1 MHHPVPAD
9 RLAYTTVLVADDDD
23 ELRALVVET
32 LRLDGCHVIEA
43 RDGAEV
49 LAILSDSLADPSA
62 RPDVIIADVRMPN
75 LSGFGVLEELRRAHV
90 ALPVVMITG
99 FAHESVGVVAKRLGA
114 VAVLKKPFELDDLR
128 LAVINAKAMVTTDG
142 RTLR

>member
-1 MHHPVPAD
+1 MHQTVSHD
-9 RLAYTTVLVADDDD
+9 HLACTTVLVADDDD

-32 LRLDGCHVIEA
+32 LRFDGCHVIEA

-75 LSGFGVLEELRRAHV
+75 LSGFGVLEELKRAHV

-99 FAHESVGVVAKRLGA
+99 FVHESVGVVAKRLGA

-128 LAVINAKAMVTTDG
+128 AAIMNAKAMTATQDW
-142 RTLR
+142 R